1 MSMIFLKIRVLLLLL
16 GFSFGINFQIFGDR
30 VFVRNSINDIND
42 CEGKIKL
49 TLIRIW
55 GEDEAEDGNQFFR
68 MPGEIKINK
77 DGVVCIVDSGNNRIQ
92 LFDRNTR
99 YKMTLGRPGQGPGDL
114 LFPVGIAFDDN
125 NNYVV
130 ADANNHRVQMFDS
143 NGNYLDSFKIF
154 DGRPSI
160 LAVTHNNEIAVYSYQ
175 KSYKSRSL
183 IFIYDSKGKLKRKI
197 GKIYDKSK
205 SLANSESIYFAPDKN
220 DNFFVSFYA
229 TPFYEKYSYKGES
242 LMVVTYE
249 VPFKSP
255 IVNFDNSMKKIQ
267 VKGERK
273 ERISAGISVDK
284 MGRVYLIAVSR
295 SLKKKER
302 FFLVSDG
309 DGAIRRYPKN
319 IESENTDR
327 FRLLVFNDSG
337 KIIAAKKLDVFCDN
351 IYVHDNILFI
361 VDTYMGMKIYEYKI
375 SLKL

>member
-1 MSMIFLKIRVLLLLL
+1 MLFLKVRVLLLLV
-16 GFSFGINFQIFGDR
+16 GFLFVINSQIFGNWK
-30 VFVRNSINDIND
+30 FIRNSINDIND

-49 TLIRIW
+49 NLIRVW
-55 GEDEAEDGNQFFR
+55 GADNVEDENQFFR
-68 MPGEIKINK
+68 MPRDIKINK
-77 DGVVCIVDSGNNRIQ
+77 DGVVCVVDSGNNRIQ
-92 LFDRNTR
+92 LFERNTR
-99 YKMTLGRPGQGPGDL
+99 YKMTLGRQGQGPGDL
-114 LFPVGIAFDDN
+114 LFPGSIAFDNN

-130 ADANNHRVQMFDS
+130 ADSNNHRVQIFDS
-143 NGNYLDSFKIF
+143 NGSYLDSFKIN
-154 DGRPSI
+154 DGRPSA

-205 SLANSESIYFAPDKN
+205 RLTNFESIYFAPDKN

-229 TPFYEKYSYKGES
+229 TPFYEKYSYEGES
-242 LMVVTYE
+242 LMIVTYE

-255 IVNFDNSMKKIQ
+255 IVNFDDSMKKIQ

-273 ERISAGISVDK
+273 GRISAGISVDK
-284 MGRVYLIAVSR
+284 MGRVYLIVVSR
-295 SLKKKER
+295 PLKKKER

-309 DGAIRRYPKN
+309 DGALRRYPKN

-337 KIIAAKKLDVFCDN
+337 KIIAAQKLAVFCDN
-351 IYVHDNILFI
+351 IYVQDNTLFI
-361 VDTYMGMKIYEYKI
+361 VDTYMGMKIYEYNLSFK
-375 SLKL
+375 